1 MFSVDCSMIGWAV
14 VDSGIAAFHPAFTDW
29 GVGQTPAVA
38 EMSRVAR
45 ALDFVGSR
53 RTLAPDAGTSG
64 LIDWQQVLPR
74 LDMSVNPAS
83 SPTAPVAG
91 RPYVAPADSHG
102 THVAGILGGW
112 WPACGFR
119 GICPTIRLY
128 DFRVLDLA
136 GRRDEFSIVTAV
148 QAIRYINE
156 QAGRMVIAGV
166 NLSLSVP
173 HDVADHSCGW
183 TPVCIEC
190 DRLVRAGAVV
200 VTASAQAAPAP
211 VQTPPP
217 TAGLSDPR
225 FTELLANNNNRFL

>member
-91 RPYVAPADSHG
+91 RPYVAPADSHRDPCRG
-102 THVAGILGGW
+102 HPRRVVARPRL
-112 WPACGFR
+112 PRDLSDDSALRLSRARSR
-119 GICPTIRLY
+119 G
-128 DFRVLDLA
+128 
-136 GRRDEFSIVTAV
+136 
-148 QAIRYINE
+148 
-156 QAGRMVIAGV
+156 QAG
-166 NLSLSVP
+166 
-173 HDVADHSCGW
+173 
-183 TPVCIEC
+183 
-190 DRLVRAGAVV
+190 
-200 VTASAQAAPAP
+200 
-211 VQTPPP
+211 
-217 TAGLSDPR
+217 
-225 FTELLANNNNRFL
+225 